1 MVDESRL
8 QGWRRPYPVEHQ
20 NLLNKVSKK
29 YNLFRPDIKLPAIVT
44 VICVIVFLLVLGTS
58 VTGIMPVNWIKF
70 SMIYSIMSLIC
81 CMLYN
86 INACQFNYLYNLV
99 SSEQYV
105 ILPCMVVSARR
116 VVRGTKTKRSY
127 YYAKIVTQFDEHC
140 SKEYSVSREIYER
153 WKSGAQDVCYLVKR
167 PEYSSTHLFTPY

>member
-1 MVDESRL
+1 MIDEGRL

-20 NLLNKVSKK
+20 NLLNKVNKK
-29 YNLFRPDIKLPAIVT
+29 YKFFRPDIKLPAIVT

-58 VTGIMPVNWIKF
+58 VTGIMPANWIKF

-140 SKEYSVSREIYER
+140 SKEYNVSGETYKR
-153 WKSGAQDVCYLVKR
+153 WKSGVQDVCYLVKQT
-167 PEYSSTHLFTPY
+167 EYSSTHLFTPY

>member
-1 MVDESRL
+1 MIDESRL
-8 QGWRRPYPVEHQ
+8 QGWRRPYLVEHQ
-20 NLLNKVSKK
+20 NLLNKASKG
-29 YNLFRPDIKLPAIVT
+29 YRFFRPDIRLPAIVT

-58 VTGIMPVNWIKF
+58 VTGIMPANWIKF

-86 INACQFNYLYNLV
+86 INACQFNYLYNLI

-140 SKEYSVSREIYER
+140 SKEYNVSGETYKR
-153 WKSGAQDVCYLVKR
+153 WKSGVQDVCYLVKQT
-167 PEYSSTHLFTPY
+167 EYSSTHLFTPY